1 MALNIRN
8 EEAEKL
14 AAEVAK
20 LAGESKTEAVRKALQ
35 DRLHL
40 LRHRGRRGKA
50 SVEELLAIANRAAAH
65 VKRPYLDHGELLYD
79 ERGLPK

>member
-8 EEAEKL
+8 PEAEKL
-14 AAEVAK
+14 AED
-20 LAGESKTEAVRKALQ
+20 LAALTGESKTEAVKKALA
-35 DRLHL
+35 DRLAI
-40 LRHRGRRGKA
+40 LRRRRDRGKA

-65 VKRPYLDHGELLYD
+65 VKRPYVDHAELLYD